1 MTISESQNVE
11 YKESWQ
17 SEYLRWICDFANAH
31 GGKIYIRIDVNGN
44 VVGVKNSR
52 QLMEDIPNQ
61 IQSTL
66 GIMADV
72 NKYEKDG
79 REYIEIHVP
88 PSSFPVSY
96 HGEYHYRSGSTKQQL
111 KGNALTQ
118 FMIHKTGFRWEDVT
132 VDDITVDDLDEES
145 FKIFRRE
152 ARQSK
157 RMSQEDLNVSNEELL
172 KKLHLMDN
180 GKLKRAAVL
189 LFYHDPSIVQNGSYV
204 KTGKFNDH
212 GLQYEDV
219 LEESLIVTADR
230 IIDLIYLKYLKAK
243 VTYEHDRRIETYPY
257 ARDALREAIYNAIAH
272 NCYMYGIPIQIRI
285 NRDEIIISNQCIL
298 PDGWSVDTLTD
309 THESEPYNPAIARV
323 FYLMGY
329 IETWGQGI
337 QKIFESC
344 KEIGEEVPYYELK
357 GKGLRVHFK
366 ALKSALIDED
376 SKVLKDQS
384 GTLDG
389 TLNGT
394 LADNVKELIRVNPT
408 ITQTEIAEQ
417 VHISLRSVKR
427 IMKIMIENGEINR
440 TGGKRYGHWKLK
452 D

>member
-17 SEYLRWICDFANAH
+17 SEYLRWICGFANAH
-31 GGKIYIRIDVNGN
+31 GGKIYIGIDDNGN

-61 IQSTL
+61 IQSTF

-72 NKYEKDG
+72 NMYEKDG

-118 FMIHKTGFRWEDVT
+118 FIIHKTGFRWEDVT

-152 ARQSK
+152 ARKSK
-157 RMSQEDLNVSNEELL
+157 IMSREDLNVSNEELL

-344 KEIGEEVPYYELK
+344 KEIGEEVPHYELK

-366 ALKSALIDED
+366 ALKSALIDDD

-394 LADNVKELIRVNPT
+394 LADNVKELIRVNPA